1 VRDDLPQERREE
13 AIARRLTF
21 TDPGEVV
28 LLDGDVAVVEFEQ
41 WTRIIR
47 AEDLRVLTTVEE
59 IPERRKEDS
68 ERARLD
74 GIAQQQ
80 AYYTPE
86 TTQQAFN
93 FGRRSAIHSHKRM
106 RRHEFLATAGDH
118 PYPSSLWRAYRLGF
132 EEGKRVL
139 AKRLEG

>member
-1 VRDDLPQERREE
+1 MGERKLQAGDRVVVRDDLPQERREE

-59 IPERRKEDS
+59 IPERRKE
-68 ERARLD
+68 
-74 GIAQQQ
+74 